1 VKGTPARLR
10 PIIAELA
17 IQIPSYGGEM
27 KVVDFKDVKAEEV
40 KEPGSK
46 DVTVR
51 WLISEKDG
59 APNFAMRLFE
69 VEPGGF
75 TPFHTH
81 AWEHQVFVL
90 QGRGLLVAE
99 EKNVPLKKDDAA
111 LVPPDEKHQFK
122 NDSDE
127 KFTFICVVPIEKHP

>member
-1 VKGTPARLR
+1 
-10 PIIAELA
+10 
-17 IQIPSYGGEM
+17 M

-40 KEPGSK
+40 QETGSK

-75 TPFHTH
+75 TPFHKH
-81 AWEHQVFVL
+81 SWEHEVFVL
-90 QGRGLLVAE
+90 EGKGILVTDG
-99 EKNVPLKKDDAA
+99 KDSPLKKDDAVF
-111 LVPPDEKHQFK
+111 VPPDEKHQFK
-122 NDSDE
+122 NNSGE
-127 KFTFICVVPIEKHP
+127 KFAFICVVPIEKRP

>member
-1 VKGTPARLR
+1 
-10 PIIAELA
+10 
-17 IQIPSYGGEM
+17 M
-27 KVVDFKDVKAEEV
+27 KVVDFKDVKAEGVE
-40 KEPGSK
+40 EAGSK

-81 AWEHQVFVL
+81 AWEHEVFVL
-90 QGRGLLVAE
+90 QGRGILVTE
-99 EKNVPLKKDDAA
+99 EKNFPLKKDDAA
-111 LVPPDEKHQFK
+111 FVPPNKKHQFK
-122 NDSDE
+122 SDSDE
-127 KFTFICVVPIEKHP
+127 RFSFICVVPIEKRS

>member
-1 VKGTPARLR
+1 
-10 PIIAELA
+10 
-17 IQIPSYGGEM
+17 M
-27 KVVDFKDVKAEEV
+27 KVVDFNDVKPEEV

-46 DVTVR
+46 GVTVR

-75 TPFHTH
+75 TPFHKH
-81 AWEHQVFVL
+81 SWEHEVFVL
-90 QGRGLLVAE
+90 KGKGILVTE
-99 EKNVPLKKDDAA
+99 SENLPLKKDDAA
-111 LVPPDEKHQFK
+111 FVPLDEKHQFK

-127 KFTFICVVPIEKHP
+127 KFAFICVVPIEKQS

>member
-1 VKGTPARLR
+1 
-10 PIIAELA
+10 
-17 IQIPSYGGEM
+17 M

-75 TPFHTH
+75 TPYHTH
-81 AWEHQVFVL
+81 SWEHEVFVL
-90 QGRGLLVAE
+90 QGKGILVT
-99 EKNVPLKKDDAA
+99 EKKNLPLTKDDAA
-111 LVPPDEKHQFK
+111 FVPPDKKHQFK
-122 NDSDE
+122 NDTDE
-127 KFTFICVVPIEKHP
+127 RFAFICVVPIEKQS